1 MKPDSMLVEPDYIIT
16 TREEIA
22 KKGTDPSFEEF
33 GQTEPVLAS
42 FIHESLATVAGK
54 LALSGAPTSVVQGS
68 NEDLL
73 GIVLT
78 CVNALRRG
86 RYELWKDA
94 MTGTPMARVTP
105 SRHQPSRVQKKS
117 RKSVRE
123 PEEEVKGKNP
133 GFGKGSA
140 S

>member
-16 TREEIA
+16 AREEIA

-78 CVNALRRG
+78 CVNAFRRG
-86 RYELWKDA
+86 HYELWKDA
-94 MTGTPMARVTP
+94 MTGTPMAKLDNTFQTRP
-105 SRHQPSRVQKKS
+105 RKS
-117 RKSVRE
+117 RKSV
-123 PEEEVKGKNP
+123 PEQEKEV
-133 GFGKGSA
+133 
-140 S
+140 